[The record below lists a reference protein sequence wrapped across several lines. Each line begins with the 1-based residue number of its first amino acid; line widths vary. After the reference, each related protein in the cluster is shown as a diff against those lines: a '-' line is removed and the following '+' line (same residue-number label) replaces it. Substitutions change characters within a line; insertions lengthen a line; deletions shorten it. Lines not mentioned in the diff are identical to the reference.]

1 MAYNIPCSAKE
12 LPIGSFFFILSTME
26 TPHSPQSDLD
36 DSIDFGELLRRLRN
50 GLPQTL
56 GLAALGL
63 AIAASAYFASGPFQT
78 VTTSSRVAFSFA
90 GFEKGEYPD
99 KSKFQ
104 PDDLRSPE
112 IITEALKREGLDA
125 TESVQS
131 KVRAALSIEAII
143 PDSVIKERDKLRA
156 AGQTPRIYVP
166 DEYTLTLSLPRT
178 FSLNARQRELLL
190 NEIVRVYQEKFIRTY
205 VALPLATGKAFE
217 SLVDADYFDYDLVLS
232 RESQSIN
239 TFLTQMVAN
248 SRAFRSS
255 RTNLSFSDLLKQS
268 QLFSQIR
275 LNEVLGLIRQNG
287 LSKDRGLALVKM
299 DYYLKTLSDNE
310 NKAVEEEKVVQS
322 LLKQARE
329 RDQNYALGVKS
340 QAGQQRSDA
349 LVVDQGLVDSLLV
362 NDAYNFL
369 VRKSLEASLMTRGIQ
384 SDKAI
389 LQERRNSMEAFIK
402 GDMSSRT
409 TSMTQ
414 FQQSLDAL
422 KRVYTNL
429 MTDIRLTYEDYQR
442 QQYGDAVRV
451 SMQTRT
457 ESFYRG
463 LAMAGIAGLG
473 VGAAFGLGLTLLGV
487 FGRRS

>member
-1 MAYNIPCSAKE
+1 M
-12 LPIGSFFFILSTME
+12 
-26 TPHSPQSDLD
+26 
-36 DSIDFGELLRRLRN
+36 
-50 GLPQTL
+50 
-56 GLAALGL
+56 
-63 AIAASAYFASGPFQT
+63 
-78 VTTSSRVAFSFA
+78 
-90 GFEKGEYPD
+90 
-99 KSKFQ
+99 
-104 PDDLRSPE
+104 
-112 IITEALKREGLDA
+112 
-125 TESVQS
+125 
-131 KVRAALSIEAII
+131 
-143 PDSVIKERDKLRA
+143 
-156 AGQTPRIYVP
+156 
-166 DEYTLTLSLPRT
+166 
-178 FSLNARQRELLL
+178 
-190 NEIVRVYQEKFIRTY
+190 
-205 VALPLATGKAFE
+205 
-217 SLVDADYFDYDLVLS
+217 DADYFDYDLVLS
-232 RESQSIN
+232 RESQNIN
-239 TFLTQMVAN
+239 TFLTQMVTS

-268 QLFSQIR
+268 QLFTQIR

-287 LSKDRGLALVKM
+287 LSKDRTLALVKM
-299 DYYLKTLSDNE
+299 DYYLKTLGDDE
-310 NKAVEEEKVVQS
+310 NKALQEENVVQA

-369 VRKSLEASLMTRGIQ
+369 VRKSLDASLKTRAIQ

-389 LQERRNSMEAFIK
+389 LQERRDTMERFIK
-402 GDMSSRT
+402 GDVTARSA
-409 TSMTQ
+409 SMVQ

-457 ESFYRG
+457 DSFYRG

-487 FGRRS
+487 FGAKAKR

>member
-1 MAYNIPCSAKE
+1 
-12 LPIGSFFFILSTME
+12 ME
-26 TPHSPQSDLD
+26 NPHSPQSELD
-36 DSIDFGELLRRLRN
+36 DSIDFGELLQRLIK
-50 GLPQTL
+50 GLPQTS

-63 AIAASAYFASGPFQT
+63 AIAASVFFASAPFQT
-78 VTTSSRVAFSFA
+78 ISTSTRVAFSFA

-104 PDDLRSPE
+104 PDDLRAPE
-112 IITEALKREGLDA
+112 IITEALKREGLDS
-125 TESVQS
+125 TESLQS

-156 AGQTPRIYVP
+156 AGQTPRLYIP
-166 DEYTLTLSLPRT
+166 DEYTVTLALPRT
-178 FSLNARQRELLL
+178 FALTSRQRELLL
-190 NEIVRVYQEKFIRTY
+190 NEIVSIYQEKFARTY
-205 VALPLATGKAFE
+205 VALPLSTGKAFE

-232 RESQSIN
+232 RESQNIN
-239 TFLTQMVAN
+239 TFLTQMVTS

-268 QLFSQIR
+268 QLFTQIR

-287 LSKDRGLALVKM
+287 LSKDRTLALVKM
-299 DYYLKTLSDNE
+299 DYYLKTLGDDE
-310 NKAVEEEKVVQS
+310 NKALQEENVVQA

-369 VRKSLEASLMTRGIQ
+369 VRKSLDASLKTRAIQ

-389 LQERRNSMEAFIK
+389 LQERRDTMERFIK
-402 GDMSSRT
+402 GDVTARSA
-409 TSMTQ
+409 SMVQ

-457 ESFYRG
+457 DSFYRG

-487 FGRRS
+487 FGAKAKR